1 MSTSRPC
8 EASVW
13 SVREWG
19 RANGDERVCSTS
31 KYTMTS
37 GEGEAD
43 GGPPVDARCV
53 ALAQYLRRSA
63 ASFSMSA
70 DSTDGA
76 RTAEAGMALLDAAV
90 IAESLPSDDAGIRV
104 LSEAGL
110 FESMPG
116 GRALFVEAAAIR
128 AAVLRALVS
137 EAQDGRAIIAKL
149 VATAARLGDD
159 GDPHPRG
166 QEP

>member
-1 MSTSRPC
+1 
-8 EASVW
+8 
-13 SVREWG
+13 
-19 RANGDERVCSTS
+19 
-31 KYTMTS
+31 MTG
-37 GEGEAD
+37 GEGEGH
-43 GGPPVDARCV
+43 GGSPVDARCV
-53 ALAQYLRRSA
+53 ALAEYLRRSA

-116 GRALFVEAAAIR
+116 GRALFVEVAAIR

-137 EAQDGRAIIAKL
+137 EAEDGRAIIAKL
-149 VATAARLGDD
+149 VATASSLGDD
-159 GDPHPRG
+159 GEPHPRG

>member
-1 MSTSRPC
+1 M
-8 EASVW
+8 
-13 SVREWG
+13 
-19 RANGDERVCSTS
+19 
-31 KYTMTS
+31 
-37 GEGEAD
+37 
-43 GGPPVDARCV
+43 
-53 ALAQYLRRSA
+53 
-63 ASFSMSA
+63 
-70 DSTDGA
+70 
-76 RTAEAGMALLDAAV
+76 LDAAV

-149 VATAARLGDD
+149 VATAARLSGD
-159 GDPHPRG
+159 GDPHLRG

>member
-1 MSTSRPC
+1 MSTSRHC
-8 EASVW
+8 EGSYGC
-13 SVREWG
+13 VREWG
-19 RANGDERVCSTS
+19 RAIGDERVCSTS
-31 KYTMTS
+31 KYTVSS

-53 ALAQYLRRSA
+53 ALAEYLRRSA

-70 DSTDGA
+70 DSTDAA

-116 GRALFVEAAAIR
+116 GRASFVEVAAIR

-137 EAQDGRAIIAKL
+137 EAEDGRAIIAKL
-149 VATAARLGDD
+149 VATAAKLGDF
-159 GDPHPRG
+159 GESHPRG
-166 QEP
+166 REP

>member
-1 MSTSRPC
+1 
-8 EASVW
+8 
-13 SVREWG
+13 
-19 RANGDERVCSTS
+19 
-31 KYTMTS
+31 MTG
-37 GEGEAD
+37 GEIEGHD
-43 GGPPVDARCV
+43 GSPVDARCV
-53 ALAQYLRRSA
+53 ALAEYLRRSA

-104 LSEAGL
+104 LSEAGF

-116 GRALFVEAAAIR
+116 GRALFVEVAAIR

-137 EAQDGRAIIAKL
+137 EAEDGRAIIAKL
-149 VATAARLGDD
+149 VATASKLGDD
-159 GDPHPRG
+159 GEPHPRG